1 MYKAG
6 NSILNYVAQV
16 REQTKATIN
25 LKHPAALKSQL
36 PKTINE
42 LYTVTLN

>member
-6 NSILNYVAQV
+6 NATLNYLAVV

-42 LYTVTLN
+42 LYTINQN